1 MTKQLTKTVFW
12 LGVSA
17 NLFVTLAIA
26 QPIAPPAAP
35 GGAPATAT
43 ATATAAGAARSE
55 KDPPGA
61 QGALPA
67 SMDAIA
73 KAVDVPYRPKP
84 AGHLV
89 KFNLQDAD
97 LSELVNHISGLTG
110 RRFIY
115 GQKVRQIKATVVSPE
130 PVTLAEAYETFLSI
144 LESNGMTVIPHG
156 RFYKIVDSGG
166 VVNQVTPVVSRG
178 EPLPRSDRYVTRL
191 YRMQNIGADEAAALV
206 TKFKS
211 KEADISVYAPGR
223 LIIMTDTGANIDR
236 MIRIL
241 EEIDVGG
248 AGQSMWI
255 ERINYGTA
263 TDYAQRINELFGLGA
278 PPGPANM
285 GAGLTKVIADAQSNS
300 LIIVGTEDSYTKLLQ
315 MLKRLDAQPAE
326 AGHARVVNLQHAK
339 AEELANI
346 LTQMVQGAKKEG
358 AAAGPAGQANRE
370 TFEGEVKLTSDKATN
385 SIVIMSSGRDYATL
399 RLLIADLD
407 MPRRQVFIEAVI
419 MDLDVTDSMQLGTSW
434 HGGDQENLGGGGPST
449 FLGGYKA
456 GDSLQFPRDP
466 NLLQG
471 MALGVRGPSLPG
483 SDNLIAPG
491 VTIPAFGVVMQAL
504 TTSGAS
510 NVLATPHVIAT
521 DNVAAE
527 IHIGKNVPL
536 QQNLGG
542 GLSSLAGLAGGTTA
556 GANPAAALTSMMPG
570 MMGGY
575 NAQRQDVGI
584 KIKVTPHINNSSQV
598 RLELEQESS
607 DTGAPTGALGAV
619 PIIKRTANTTIT
631 VDDQQTVVIGGLM
644 RDEQSRSE
652 KKVPVLGDI
661 PILGFLFRTTT
672 NEKKKSNLMLI
683 LTPYILRDQ
692 ADLRKVF
699 ERKMQERQE
708 FLDRYFVFSG
718 RDWTAPKDYSR
729 ANGLVENIRQSY
741 FKVEEQLRLLKES
754 EPTQRDHRPGLAIEL
769 PEVPSGVGGSMGA
782 LAPSAAGAAPAGAAA
797 AAPGAP
803 GATPPAALPGA
814 ATGVTPAG
822 PAGMVPGTPG
832 ATPATPP
839 AAPGTTP
846 GAIPGTAPGIPG
858 TAPGKPPIVPQH
870 RRAVPPA
877 RRGAQMGSDI
887 DAPVVLR
894 PMVRNINTEYPR

>member
-1 MTKQLTKTVFW
+1 MTKQLTKTMCW
-12 LGVSA
+12 LVASA
-17 NLFVTLAIA
+17 NLFAGVVLA
-26 QPIAPPAAP
+26 QPAAP
-35 GGAPATAT
+35 VAPPPVVTP
-43 ATATAAGAARSE
+43 ARPGE
-55 KDPPGA
+55 KEPPGA
-61 QGALPA
+61 QGALPN

-97 LSELVNHISGLTG
+97 LAELVNHISGLTG

-191 YRMQNIGADEAAALV
+191 YRMQNIGADEAAALI

-223 LIIMTDTGANIDR
+223 LVIMTDTGSNIDR

-255 ERINYGTA
+255 ERINYGSA
-263 TDYAQRINELFGLGA
+263 ADYAQRINELFGLGA
-278 PPGPANM
+278 PAGQGNM
-285 GAGLTKVIADAQSNS
+285 GGGLTKVIADAQSNS
-300 LIIVGTEDSYTKLLQ
+300 LIVVGTEDSYVKLLQ
-315 MLKRLDAQPAE
+315 MLKRLDAQPSE
-326 AGHARVVNLQHAK
+326 AGRARVVALQHAK
-339 AEELANI
+339 AEDLANI
-346 LTQMVQGAKKEG
+346 LTQMLTGAKKEG
-358 AAAGPAGQANRE
+358 AAASPAAAANRE
-370 TFEGEVKLTSDKATN
+370 MFEGEVKIQADKATN
-385 SIVIMSSGRDYATL
+385 SIVIMSSSRDYATL
-399 RLLIADLD
+399 RLVIAELDL
-407 MPRRQVFIEAVI
+407 PRRQVFIEAVI

-434 HGGDQENLGGGGPST
+434 HGGDSENLGGGSNSI
-449 FLGGYKA
+449 FLGGFKA
-456 GDSLQFPRDP
+456 ADSISFPRPTDANSLQG
-466 NLLQG
+466 L
-471 MALGVRGPSLPG
+471 ALGVRGPPLANSQDLV
-483 SDNLIAPG
+483 APG
-491 VTIPAFGVVMQAL
+491 VSIPAFGLVMQAL
-504 TTSGAS
+504 TTSGSS
-510 NVLATPHVIAT
+510 NVLATPHIIAT

-556 GANPAAALTSMMPG
+556 GASSTAALGSLGMMGG

-584 KIKVTPHINNSSQV
+584 KIKVTPHINNANQV

-631 VDDQQTVVIGGLM
+631 VDDQQTVVIGGLT

-652 KKVPVLGDI
+652 KKVPILGDI
-661 PILGFLFRTTT
+661 PVLGFLFRSTT
-672 NEKKKSNLMLI
+672 NEKKKANLMLV
-683 LTPYILRDQ
+683 LTPYIVRDQ

-708 FLDRYFVFSG
+708 FLDRYFVFAG
-718 RDWTAPKDYSR
+718 TDWSAPKDYSR

-741 FKVEEQLRLLKES
+741 FKVEEQIRLLKES
-754 EPTQRDHRPGLAIEL
+754 EPTQRDHTPGAAIDL
-769 PEVPSGVGGSMGA
+769 PEVPSGPGGALGA
-782 LAPSAAGAAPAGAAA
+782 LAPAAAATGGASVAATGAVPPGVAPAV
-797 AAPGAP
+797 AAPGA
-803 GATPPAALPGA
+803 AAPPGA
-814 ATGVTPAG
+814 ATPGAVPPGTVPSATPPTGAAPPATAPPVTPTAPPGVTPS
-822 PAGMVPGTPG
+822 VPGTP
-832 ATPATPP
+832 ARPV
-839 AAPGTTP
+839 
-846 GAIPGTAPGIPG
+846 
-858 TAPGKPPIVPQH
+858 KPRLHPVLP
-870 RRAVPPA
+870 RK
-877 RRGAQMGSDI
+877 GAQNRGDF

-894 PMVRNINTEYPR
+894 PMVRNVNSEYPR